1 MVSGRDSNINTR
13 LCNNRFYYIG
23 VQIYD
28 IGIVSV
34 SMPEDL
40 LEEIDDIVEAHDY
53 SGRSEVFREAG
64 RKLVQEFREPSL
76 EDRDLVAIV
85 SALFPYDS
93 PAVETKMTELRHTHA
108 SAVRSNSHSCI
119 CGDQGCVET
128 FIIEGELA
136 TVSEF
141 VRDIQATNE
150 DVQVEYS
157 LFPVDSIQRPTL

>member
-1 MVSGRDSNINTR
+1 M
-13 LCNNRFYYIG
+13 
-23 VQIYD
+23 
-28 IGIVSV
+28 GIVSV

-40 LEEIDDIVEAHDY
+40 LEEIDDIVETHDY
-53 SGRSEVFREAG
+53 SGRSELFREAG
-64 RKLVQEFREPSL
+64 RKLVQEFRDPSL

-93 PAVETKMTELRHTHA
+93 PDVETKMTELRHTHA

-119 CGDQGCVET
+119 CDDQGCVET

-141 VRDIQATNE
+141 VRDVEATNE

>member
-1 MVSGRDSNINTR
+1 M
-13 LCNNRFYYIG
+13 
-23 VQIYD
+23 
-28 IGIVSV
+28 GIVSV

-40 LEEIDDIVEAHDY
+40 LEEIDDIVETHDY

-119 CGDQGCVET
+119 CDDQGCVET

-150 DVQVEYS
+150 DVRVEYS
-157 LFPVDSIQRPTL
+157 LFPVDSLQHSPV